1 MQSWQR
7 SKRLFIGGGAGA
19 VVGGAV
25 GVGMAVAVQALSFGL
40 AVRSKSATAM
50 STFAFISSVH
60 SCVDPRS
67 CLYWCCSAGW

>member
-25 GVGMAVAVQALSFGL
+25 GVSMAVAVQALSFGL
-40 AVRSKSATAM
+40 AVRSSQ
-50 STFAFISSVH
+50 
-60 SCVDPRS
+60 
-67 CLYWCCSAGW
+67 LQL